1 MSINEANVVRW
12 TDRLIRKAILLP
24 KPRHEIRKALASLA
38 PAPRAGRAAAE
49 RQICQHLAD
58 HGDILDLPGAD
69 RPYAEGRW
77 EPGGYVW
84 LLVPLPRRL
93 VDLLAA
99 YAAEDEDAE
108 ADTDREP
115 DADLEPDVDLE
126 PDIDDLAA
134 DALTGASR

>member
-1 MSINEANVVRW
+1 M
-12 TDRLIRKAILLP
+12 
-24 KPRHEIRKALASLA
+24 
-38 PAPRAGRAAAE
+38 
-49 RQICQHLAD
+49 
-58 HGDILDLPGAD
+58 
-69 RPYAEGRW
+69 
-77 EPGGYVW
+77 
-84 LLVPLPRRL
+84 PLPRRL